1 MKNGSHFFTDLSKC
15 MYKISEEEKFEE
27 AWSKLISDYNV
38 GENTWLTSM
47 YNIKEKS
54 AWCYVKNACT
64 LGMKST
70 QFSESVN
77 AYVKN
82 AQIQV

>member
-27 AWSKLISDYNV
+27 AWSKLISEYNV

-47 YNIKEKS
+47 YNIKEK
-54 AWCYVKNACT
+54 
-64 LGMKST
+64 
-70 QFSESVN
+70 
-77 AYVKN
+77 
-82 AQIQV
+82 